1 MPTVSIPIPAI
12 AFSVRAPPFGHCSET
27 TPSMVGQK
35 NVFPT
40 PYNVA
45 KIKIAVMPA
54 AEDNINRPTIANAA
68 DAMSNPIG
76 VRALTIG
83 PAKKNLRI
91 IMIAE
96 V

>member
-12 AFSVRAPPFGHCSET
+12 AFNVRAPPFGHCSEV
-27 TPSMVGQK
+27 TPSIVGQK
-35 NVFPT
+35 NVFPM

-45 KIKIAVMPA
+45 KMKIAAIVD
-54 AEDNINRPTIANAA
+54 AEDSINNPTIANTA
-68 DAMSNPIG
+68 DAISNPIG
-76 VRALTIG
+76 VNALTIG
-83 PAKKNLRI
+83 PAKKNLRT